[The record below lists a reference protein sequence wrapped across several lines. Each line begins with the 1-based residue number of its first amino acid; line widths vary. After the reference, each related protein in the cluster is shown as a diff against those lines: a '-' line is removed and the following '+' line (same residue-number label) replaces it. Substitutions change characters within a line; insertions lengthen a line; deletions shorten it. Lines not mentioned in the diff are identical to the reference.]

1 MTVSLDQLPTAP
13 AVHHQ
18 PRVEDRIDLANARKC
33 LSRRENRVI
42 TMLYD
47 LDRPAREVAEL
58 LGVHESRV
66 SQIKHRAV
74 TKLRAHWN

>member
-1 MTVSLDQLPTAP
+1 
-13 AVHHQ
+13 
-18 PRVEDRIDLANARKC
+18 
-33 LSRRENRVI
+33 
-42 TMLYD
+42 MLYD